1 MNDRIP
7 LGIMLGAIAYV
18 LFTLHDAANK
28 WLAQFF
34 PVWQMM
40 MFRSAVV
47 VFFCLAI
54 GRRALIERAI
64 VTPAKLPMLWRGALT
79 FTAWLL
85 YYTAARQMPLAELQ
99 TLYFSSPIMTAL
111 LAIPL
116 LGEKISR
123 GRWVSLGLGF
133 AGVLMASDPSSV
145 QISWNTA
152 MVLTAAC
159 LWGYAVILMRQVSRR
174 ESSLLQMLFQ
184 NLCFLGVTSVLTA
197 GTFVMPDRF
206 QLTLLIAIGVLGG
219 GGQYLMFE
227 GCRLAPASVMG
238 MVEYTALIWAF
249 VLGYVVFGDMPSLPV
264 SLGAGLIFSA
274 GLLLALNERR
284 VARRG

>member
-1 MNDRIP
+1 VNDRIP

-79 FTAWLL
+79 LTAWLL

-123 GRWVSLGLGF
+123 GRWVSSVWGL
-133 AGVLMASDPSSV
+133 
-145 QISWNTA
+145 Q
-152 MVLTAAC
+152 AC
-159 LWGYAVILMRQVSRR
+159 
-174 ESSLLQMLFQ
+174 
-184 NLCFLGVTSVLTA
+184 
-197 GTFVMPDRF
+197 
-206 QLTLLIAIGVLGG
+206 
-219 GGQYLMFE
+219 
-227 GCRLAPASVMG
+227 
-238 MVEYTALIWAF
+238 
-249 VLGYVVFGDMPSLPV
+249 
-264 SLGAGLIFSA
+264 
-274 GLLLALNERR
+274 
-284 VARRG
+284 